1 MDIPQQSREEEQHSL
16 KADHDNAQGLHSATP
31 SHNESTLV
39 HIEVAA
45 NFQIA
50 CKNIQKWIVESQLR
64 REQIVG
70 ISANETITEDGE
82 AVLSVVY
89 KRHSDASMASLQ
101 DIQFTLVSSVKSWD
115 EQYISAIETLN
126 AQRSD
131 IVALTHTPKNLGQ
144 INIQIFWYLTPT

>member
-50 CKNIQKWIVESQLR
+50 CKNIQKWIVETQLR

>member
-16 KADHDNAQGLHSATP
+16 KADHNNAQGLHSATP

-89 KRHSDASMASLQ
+89 KRHSDASMTSLQ

-115 EQYISAIETLN
+115 EQYTSAIETLN

-131 IVALTHTPKNLGQ
+131 IVALTHTPRNLGQ

>member
-16 KADHDNAQGLHSATP
+16 KADHDNAQGLYSATP

-50 CKNIQKWIVESQLR
+50 CKNIQKWIVETQLR

>member
-50 CKNIQKWIVESQLR
+50 CKNIQKWIVETQLR

-144 INIQIFWYLTPT
+144 INIQIFWYLIPT

>member
-126 AQRSD
+126 AQKSD